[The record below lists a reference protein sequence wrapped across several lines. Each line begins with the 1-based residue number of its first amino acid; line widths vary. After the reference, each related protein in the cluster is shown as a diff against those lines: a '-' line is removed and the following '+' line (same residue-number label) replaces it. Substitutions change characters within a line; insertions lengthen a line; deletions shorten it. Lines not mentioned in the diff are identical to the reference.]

1 MPQRGTFHSGDLL
14 CLLSILLWAS
24 QRAQQIKNPP
34 AMRRHR
40 RHRFNLWIRK
50 IPWKRK
56 WQPPPV
62 FLPGEFHGP
71 HGEGCMLSEIHPIF
85 RNIGAPPTSLP
96 RKRLFQCSCS
106 MTRLGLLNA
115 KARFDSLLNVIYG
128 IVSSPNSYIEGLTI
142 QLPSVT
148 GLSWR
153 QGFQGN
159 VLSHSV
165 GSNSLRPHGL

>member
-1 MPQRGTFHSGDLL
+1 
-14 CLLSILLWAS
+14 
-24 QRAQQIKNPP
+24 
-34 AMRRHR
+34 
-40 RHRFNLWIRK
+40 
-50 IPWKRK
+50 
-56 WQPPPV
+56 
-62 FLPGEFHGP
+62 
-71 HGEGCMLSEIHPIF
+71 
-85 RNIGAPPTSLP
+85 
-96 RKRLFQCSCS
+96 